1 MKKCNKCGCENSDEA
16 RFCQCCGSQLE
27 QAQKKYCDSCGAELS
42 PGAMFCKVCGKKL
55 VADGTVEGQDTQPD
69 KKNKSRN
76 KIIIA
81 GAIILV
87 VLIGI
92 ISIVAVRAKKGKD
105 GNGSRSKEMAEQLLE
120 NSGFVAD
127 SYHQLG
133 FYRVLRGYK
142 YEGEDEDDGCDVYA
156 EDISDK
162 WYMHIEDYSFLFDG
176 YIITQD
182 SVDYVLRS
190 MYKEDDDGDKADDL
204 DTFHIVRSDD
214 EIIVYEQDF
223 SKAGFDDVGGKRL
236 LICICNTHKVFDV
249 AILWKAFEEF
259 IDEDGVTHEKGEV
272 FTDETYQAFIDTLR
286 YTGSY

>member
-127 SYHQLG
+127 SYNQLG
-133 FYRVLRGYK
+133 FYRVARGYK
-142 YEGEDEDDGCDVYA
+142 DEESVDCYVYA
-156 EDISDK
+156 DDLLYLYFDDNSG
-162 WYMHIEDYSFLFDG
+162 HFDG
-176 YIITQD
+176 YIITPD
-182 SVDYVLRS
+182 SADYVLRTL
-190 MYKEDDDGDKADDL
+190 YHGDGDDL
-204 DTFHIVRSDD
+204 DTYNIIRSDD

-223 SKAGFDDVGGKRL
+223 SKAGYNDHGDKHL
-236 LICICNTHKVFDV
+236 LICICNTNKVFDV
-249 AILWKAFEEF
+249 VIDRMAFKAFV
-259 IDEDGVTHEKGEV
+259 DDDGVTHEKGDI
-272 FTDETYQAFIDTLR
+272 FTDEKYHAFIETLR